1 MQSAPR
7 RKRRWRSMGRQ
18 ATAADRMEVRRLVA
32 GAEANVLADRSRLI
46 ENLHAIQDT
55 HGHVPLRLL
64 VALAEEMRLPLAHVF
79 EVATFYAYFDVVRE
93 DEDAPPPITIR
104 VCTSLPCM
112 LAGAEA
118 LLARLRQRADAS
130 QVRIIAAPCQG
141 GCDAAPFAMI
151 GKRRVGHANAETLLQ
166 WAENGPPQADAPP
179 DPEAELQAY
188 RQQGGL
194 AVLEQACT
202 QSPDTDA
209 ILQALEAAE
218 LRGLGGAGFPAHL
231 KWRAALQQPG
241 PRHVVI
247 NADEGEPGTF
257 KDRVIMEEVPLQM
270 LEGALIAAH
279 AVQAQAVW
287 IYLRDEYPHLHAR
300 LSGLIGAL
308 EQAGVV
314 PAGFVR
320 LRRGAGAYICGEE
333 TALVESLEG
342 RKGWPRQKPPYLS
355 EDGLFGQPTLM
366 HNVET
371 ITNVVDIL
379 RDGADAFAARGK
391 AGHAGGRRFSIS
403 GRVRRPGVYAA
414 PAGSTVR
421 ELIELAGGMAEGHT
435 LAAFLPGGASG
446 GILPARLADVP
457 LNFGT
462 LEEHGAF
469 VGSHALIVL
478 SRQDDLRRVA
488 HNLMTFFAHESCGQ
502 CTPCRLGCEKAKA
515 LLAPDAPLPE
525 KALLEDLALVMQ
537 EGSICGLGQAAPN
550 VFLSLL
556 RHFPEVLS

>member
-1 MQSAPR
+1 MQGAQR
-7 RKRRWRSMGRQ
+7 RKRRWRSTGRQ

-32 GAEANVLADRSRLI
+32 AADALADPSRLI
-46 ENLHAIQDT
+46 ENLHAIQDA

-79 EVATFYAYFDVVRE
+79 EVATFYEHFDVVRE
-93 DEDAPPPITIR
+93 GEEAPAPITIR

-112 LAGAEA
+112 LAGAEE

-130 QVRIIAAPCQG
+130 RVRVIAAPCQG

-151 GKRRVGHANAETLLQ
+151 GKRRVGHANAEMLLQ
-166 WAENGPPQADAPP
+166 QAQGDPPRADAPP

-194 AVLEQACT
+194 AVLEQVRAGT
-202 QSPDTDA
+202 PDTDA
-209 ILQALEAAE
+209 ILQALEIAG

-231 KWRAALQQPG
+231 KWRAVLQQPG
-241 PRHVVI
+241 AKHVVI

-257 KDRVIMEEVPLQM
+257 KDRAIMEEEPLQM

-279 AVQAQAVW
+279 VLKARAVW

-300 LSGLIGAL
+300 LAGLITAL
-308 EQAGVV
+308 EQAGAA

-342 RKGWPRQKPPYLS
+342 KKGWPRQKPPYLS
-355 EDGLFGQPTLM
+355 ENGLFGQPTLM

-379 RDGADAFAARGK
+379 RDGAEAFAARGK
-391 AGHAGGRRFSIS
+391 AGHAGPRRFSIS
-403 GRVRRPGVYAA
+403 GRVRRPGVYTA
-414 PAGSTVR
+414 PAGSTAR

-478 SRQDDLRRVA
+478 SQQDDLRRVA
-488 HNLMTFFAHESCGQ
+488 HNLMAFFAHESCGQ
-502 CTPCRLGCEKAKA
+502 CTPCRLGCEKARA
-515 LLAPDAPLPE
+515 MLAPDAPLPE
-525 KALLEDLALVMQ
+525 KTLLEDLALVLR